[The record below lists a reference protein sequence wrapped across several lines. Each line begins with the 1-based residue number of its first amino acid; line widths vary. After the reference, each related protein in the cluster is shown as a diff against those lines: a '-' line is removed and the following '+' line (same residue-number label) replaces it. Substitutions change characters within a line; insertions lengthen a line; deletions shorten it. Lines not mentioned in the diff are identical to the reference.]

1 MFFRV
6 TTCVPHSGSGVFRSD
21 IIFFPALAP
30 FIATWNAEPN
40 ARSGRKNSTATRH
53 RNSAYMGL
61 SPQNAAPQIASAIPA
76 PAPPYATRSI
86 IVVLASCITSTFIV
100 IFLNSSALSFILP
113 CCALSALNIF
123 NSFKPCTLSRNLS
136 PIDVYLPQY
145 FANIFFAYLL
155 TAMIETGISGTQASN
170 TSAVRQSIHMQIIK
184 RIIGARSAK
193 KNCGK

>member
-1 MFFRV
+1 MF
-6 TTCVPHSGSGVFRSD
+6 SND

-40 ARSGRKNSTATRH
+40 ARSGKKNSTATRH
-53 RNSAYMGL
+53 KNSAYMGD
-61 SPQNAAPQIASAIPA
+61 SPQNAAPKIASAIPE
-76 PAPPYATRSI
+76 PAPPYATKSI

-100 IFLNSSALSFILP
+100 IFRNSSALSFIFP
-113 CCALSALNIF
+113 CCASSALNIF

-145 FANIFFAYLL
+145 FANIFLAYLL
-155 TAMIETGISGTQASN
+155 TATIDTGISGTHASN
-170 TSAVRQSIHMQIIK
+170 TSAVRQSIQTQIANKIT
-184 RIIGARSAK
+184 GAIMAK